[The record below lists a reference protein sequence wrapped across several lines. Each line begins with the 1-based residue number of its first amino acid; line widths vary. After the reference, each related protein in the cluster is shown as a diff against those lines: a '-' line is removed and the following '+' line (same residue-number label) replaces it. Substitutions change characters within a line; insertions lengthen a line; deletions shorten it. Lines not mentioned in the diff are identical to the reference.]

1 VDKPHDRNKAK
12 GGIKIGERVAEKS
25 KGLFSADDWQCGKC
39 GNVNWARRPTCNVC
53 NGPQFNVEEER
64 TGLGGGF
71 NERGTVEY
79 KERVE
84 SSDDEFDDRGRS
96 KSKRKRL
103 PYKRPMVPSSVPE
116 PESEEEE
123 EEKKVEDEEEEED
136 DDDDGD
142 LSKYDL
148 WGDDDNDK
156 KDEAKTEEEK
166 NGAKVA
172 VPAAKAAEDEAKR
185 PSPSPPP
192 PKAKKEAKR
201 RSRSPRFRDS

>member
-1 VDKPHDRNKAK
+1 M
-12 GGIKIGERVAEKS
+12 
-25 KGLFSADDWQCGKC
+25 
-39 GNVNWARRPTCNVC
+39 
-53 NGPQFNVEEER
+53 
-64 TGLGGGF
+64 
-71 NERGTVEY
+71 EY

-172 VPAAKAAEDEAKR
+172 VPAAKAAEAMAEVTAECQR
-185 PSPSPPP
+185 LRQHCRRLPSSPQILTGY
-192 PKAKKEAKR
+192 R
-201 RSRSPRFRDS
+201 CIQ